1 MIQFM
6 LRIIIEGEILQRVH
20 ALFRFD
26 LTNVL
31 HVFSTAQQILFL
43 NLLSYFYL
51 QKPTNSMKILIDTFT
66 IKKKICSNQQD

>member
-1 MIQFM
+1 MIEFM
-6 LRIIIEGEILQRVH
+6 LGIIIEGEILQRVY

-43 NLLSYFYL
+43 NLL
-51 QKPTNSMKILIDTFT
+51 
-66 IKKKICSNQQD
+66 

>member
-20 ALFRFD
+20 ALFAFD

-31 HVFSTAQQILFL
+31 HAFSTAQQIVFL
-43 NLLSYFYL
+43 NLL
-51 QKPTNSMKILIDTFT
+51 
-66 IKKKICSNQQD
+66 